1 MILAGDVGGTNTR
14 LAFVEASGHRLTV
27 VAEEIFPSRD
37 HVNLEAVLGKFVSS
51 HHLPIEQAC
60 FGVAGP
66 VRHGRCDATNLAWV
80 VDARQLA
87 RELGLETVGLIN
99 DLEANAYGI
108 AALEPK
114 DFVVLN
120 AGAPDA
126 EGNAA
131 IIAAGTGLGE
141 AGLYWDG
148 RQHRPFATEGGH
160 ATFAPRTP
168 LEMDLLRHLLRE
180 FEHVSCERVVS
191 GPGLLNIYRFL
202 RDTGRAE
209 EPAWLADTLSQRDP
223 SAAIAHA
230 ALESTSPLCVQ
241 ALDFFVSLYGAEAG
255 NLALKVMATGGV
267 FVGGGI
273 APKIIR
279 KLQESTFV
287 EAFTAKGRMRPL
299 LEAMPVRVILNDK
312 TALLGA
318 ARCASLSATAGHASP
333 KTQRPTERP

>member
-14 LAFVEASGHRLTV
+14 LAFVEATGDRLTLIV
-27 VAEEIFPSRD
+27 EEIFPSRE
-37 HVNLEAVLGKFVSS
+37 HANLEAVLRKFMSS
-51 HHLPIEQAC
+51 HRLPVEQAC

-66 VRHGRCDATNLAWV
+66 VRHGRCDATNLPWV

-87 RELGLETVGLIN
+87 RELGLEAVGLIN

-141 AGLYWDG
+141 AGLYWNG

-168 LEMDLLRHLLRE
+168 VEMDLLRHLLTE
-180 FEHVSCERVVS
+180 FEHVSYERVVS

-209 EPAWLADTLSQRDP
+209 EPAWLAERMRQQEAP
-223 SAAIAHA
+223 AIIAQA
-230 ALESTSPLCVQ
+230 ALEGTSALCVQ
-241 ALDFFVSLYGAEAG
+241 ALDLFMSLYGAEAG

-273 APKIIR
+273 APKIIQ
-279 KLQESTFV
+279 KLKDSTFMA
-287 EAFTAKGRMRPL
+287 AFTAKGRMRPL
-299 LEAMPVRVILNDK
+299 LEAMPVRIILNEK

-318 ARCASLSATAGHASP
+318 ARCATLSATVAPART
-333 KTQRPTERP
+333 KT